1 MKSALLEGNRWSG
14 EFIVTTRNGQALN
27 VEVNI
32 ESLVNVSDDLE
43 GGNIEGYASVWV
55 DVTDKKRIELLSITD
70 TLTGLF
76 NRMEIN
82 TTLSHEIKR
91 SARGQGSFSLIIF
104 DLDYFKKI
112 NDTLGHMAGDRLLVT
127 VAKIAQKRTRDIDV
141 VGRWGGEEFFVI
153 CPQTSLQGAVELAE
167 QLRLAI
173 CETASP
179 AANPV
184 VAASF
189 GVGEYRLGES
199 AEDII
204 ERVDKALF
212 QAKAEGRNCVRS
224 IE

>member
-1 MKSALLEGNRWSG
+1 M
-14 EFIVTTRNGQALN
+14 
-27 VEVNI
+27 
-32 ESLVNVSDDLE
+32 
-43 GGNIEGYASVWV
+43 
-55 DVTDKKRIELLSITD
+55 
-70 TLTGLF
+70 
-76 NRMEIN
+76 
-82 TTLSHEIKR
+82 
-91 SARGQGSFSLIIF
+91 
-104 DLDYFKKI
+104 
-112 NDTLGHMAGDRLLVT
+112 
-127 VAKIAQKRTRDIDV
+127 
-141 VGRWGGEEFFVI
+141 I

-179 AANPV
+179 AAKRV

-189 GVGEYRLGES
+189 GVGEYRPGES